1 MRGLAALA
9 AILSLACGACAAV
22 NGVVERGGR
31 FIEGAD
37 RKFKTASHWRHLGE
51 SSVELRLGADET
63 GAKGILFTSSELP
76 WLRFY
81 GTEPDSQGLFYLT
94 KLHFLA
100 GNYGGWQEYDADA
113 AGRGRLRLFDE
124 SYGAFTLLDTIERG
138 EIRGGKIRRES
149 ARLLDTRARDA
160 LRARDERIEYLTG
173 WMREYAALSGAT
185 FQSQDAFE
193 SWWRPKLLPKNALER
208 RAAPR
213 LPEPLAERRAADA
226 LEADW
231 YEASTWIYIEY
242 DWKKTMDILRK
253 EYIVTK
259 IK

>member
-1 MRGLAALA
+1 MS
-9 AILSLACGACAAV
+9 LSLACGACAAV

-31 FIEGAD
+31 LIEGSQ
-37 RKFKTASHWRHLGE
+37 REFKSASHWRHLGE
-51 SSVELRLGADET
+51 NSVELRLGTDRTT
-63 GAKGILFTSSELP
+63 GARGILFMTAALP

-81 GTEPDSQGLFYLT
+81 GTEPDAQGLFYLT
-94 KLHFLA
+94 KVHFLA

-124 SYGAFTLLDTIERG
+124 NYGAFTLLDTVERG

-149 ARLLDTRARDA
+149 VRLLDTRARDA
-160 LRARDERIEYLTG
+160 LRARDERIAYLTG
-173 WMREYAALSGAT
+173 WMREYAAGFGAA
-185 FQSQDAFE
+185 FQKQDAFE
-193 SWWRPKLLPKNALER
+193 AWWRPKLLPKNASER

-213 LPEPLAERRAADA
+213 LPELLQEGRAADA

-231 YEASTWIYIEY
+231 YEASTWIYIDY
-242 DWKKTMDILRK
+242 DWNKIMDILRK